1 MPFQRNRDFNGS
13 VKDPTGTKRRAAEAL
28 KAFLG
33 SIPQFALG
41 QMTVAGESGQADR
54 GVDIV
59 AETEFAGRPVRLV
72 VEVKSNGQPR
82 VAHQAA
88 YQLKRYLDQTGQE
101 GVPMFIAPYL
111 SEQAQAACRDEGI
124 AYLDFHGNAR
134 IVFDSIFIERQVE
147 GKPDPE
153 RRSLRT
159 LFKPKSARILRV
171 LLNGP
176 QRAWRVTELAEEA
189 KVSLGLVSSIGSAL
203 RDRDW
208 ADQTEQGLR
217 LVDPSGLLD
226 EWARNYEQPK
236 GEEVRLYTHL
246 HGKALSE
253 RLRDLAPEQGRVALA
268 SFSAAD
274 WYAPFVRQSTNYFY
288 ADERGLG
295 ALQAILNLSA
305 PAKGANI
312 VVHVPDEDGV
322 LDDARTVAPGVIATS
337 PVQTY
342 LDLMAGGERG
352 GEGAKHL
359 RDKLLRWP
367 S

>member
-1 MPFQRNRDFNGS
+1 M
-13 VKDPTGTKRRAAEAL
+13 KDPIGIERRAAEAL
-28 KAFLG
+28 EAFLG
-33 SIPQFALG
+33 SIPQFAVG
-41 QMTVAGESGQADR
+41 PMTLSGKPGEADR

-59 AETEFAGRPVRLV
+59 AETEFAGRPLRLV

-82 VAHQAA
+82 IAHQVA

-111 SEQAQAACRDEGI
+111 SEQAQAACREEDI
-124 AYLDFHGNAR
+124 AYLDFQGNAR
-134 IVFDSIFIERQVE
+134 LVVDTIFIERKVE

-159 LFKPKSARILRV
+159 LFKPKSTRILRV
-171 LLNGP
+171 LLNEP
-176 QRAWRVTELAEEA
+176 HRPWRVTELAEEA
-189 KVSLGLVSSIGSAL
+189 KVSLGLVSTIGTAL
-203 RDRDW
+203 REREW

-226 EWARNYEQPK
+226 EWARNYEQPR

-246 HGKALSE
+246 HGKALAE
-253 RLRDLAPEQGRVALA
+253 RLRDLATEQGRVALA

-274 WYAPFVRQSTNYFY
+274 WYAPFVRQSTSYFY
-288 ADERGLG
+288 ADEKGLG
-295 ALQAILNLSA
+295 ALQTILNLTA
-305 PAKGANI
+305 PTKGANI
-312 VVHVPDEDGV
+312 VVRVPDEDGV
-322 LDDARTVAPGVIATS
+322 LDDARAVAPGVIATS

-352 GEGAKHL
+352 VEGAEHL
-359 RDKLLRWP
+359 KDKLLRWP

>member
-1 MPFQRNRDFNGS
+1 LLFHRNRGFSKTVKAANGIE
-13 VKDPTGTKRRAAEAL
+13 RRAAETL

-33 SIPQFALG
+33 TIPQLSLAHMSFI
-41 QMTVAGESGQADR
+41 GESGQADN

-59 AETEFAGRPVRLV
+59 AETEFAGRPMRLV

-82 VAHQAA
+82 MAHQAA
-88 YQLKRYLDQTGQE
+88 YQLKRYLGQSGQE
-101 GVPMFIAPYL
+101 GVPMFMAPYL
-111 SEQAQAACRDEGI
+111 SEQSQAACREEGI
-124 AYLDFHGNAR
+124 AYLDFEGNAR
-134 IVFDSIFIERQVE
+134 IAFDTVFIDRQVE

-153 RRSLRT
+153 RRALRS

-171 LLNGP
+171 LLNEP
-176 QRAWRVTELAEEA
+176 ARAWRVTELAEAA
-189 KVSLGLVSSIGSAL
+189 KVSLGLVSTIGTAL
-203 RDRDW
+203 RDREW
-208 ADQTEQGLR
+208 ADQSDQGLY
-217 LVDPSGLLD
+217 VKDPSGLLD
-226 EWARNYEQPK
+226 EWARNYEPPK

-253 RLRDLAPEQGRVALA
+253 RLRDLEGKEGRVALA

-274 WYAPFVRQSTNYFY
+274 WYAPFVRQSSSYFY
-288 ADERGLG
+288 ADEKGLG
-295 ALQAILNLSA
+295 ALQTLLSLSS

-312 VVHVPDEDGV
+312 VVRVPDEDGV
-322 LDDARTVAPGVIATS
+322 LDDARVAAPGIVATS

-352 GEGAKHL
+352 IEGAEHL
-359 RDKLLRWP
+359 KDQLLRWP